1 MGSHG
6 QNKGA
11 MILVLLIVVIVI
23 VLVAYHGISTTT
35 TASTSKPSVFTV
47 SSTAPSGQIYQGKSS
62 DILFNFYNPFN
73 QSITANVNLTLGAPG
88 YANTSTPSRI
98 ITMPANMPSIAS
110 SYFNITC
117 TNGPEQFNYVFS
129 VKIPSFW
136 QNITTSVITYPYDT
150 AQNLR
155 PVPIY
160 KNNGQGFM
168 SVSANTLSI
177 PTQIPDTVPQGNI
190 AVSFANATY
199 ADGEP
204 YVLTS
209 TGAAKNDIVSNII
222 VSISNSSSDAGISSA
237 FIFYNGQ
244 EIYLTPSSNGFLSV
258 NLPNVKMPLLST
270 SGLPIEIVARNT
282 TSATQDLVNIDV
294 HYNYLFSVASSP
306 SAIDCG

>member
-73 QSITANVNLTLGAPG
+73 QSITANVSLALGAPG
-88 YANTSTPSRI
+88 YVSTSTPSRI
-98 ITMPANMPSIAS
+98 ITMPANMPSISS

-117 TNGPEQFNYVFS
+117 TNGPEQSTYSFFVQ
-129 VKIPSFW
+129 IPSFW

-155 PVPIY
+155 PIPIY

-199 ADGEP
+199 AAGEP
-204 YVLTS
+204 YTS
-209 TGAAKNDIVSNII
+209 ISHGTANDYVSDII

-244 EIYLTPSSNGFLSV
+244 KIYLTSSSNGLLSV
-258 NLPNVKMPLLST
+258 NLPNVYMPLLST

-294 HYNYLFSVASSP
+294 HYNYLFSVAGSP
-306 SAIDCG
+306 SVIDCG